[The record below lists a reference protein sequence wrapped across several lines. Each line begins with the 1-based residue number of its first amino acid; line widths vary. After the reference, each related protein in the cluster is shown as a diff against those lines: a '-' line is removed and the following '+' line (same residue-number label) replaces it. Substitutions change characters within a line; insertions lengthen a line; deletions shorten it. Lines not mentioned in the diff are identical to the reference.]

1 MSQADTSPT
10 MLTASYH
17 TFRRFVI
24 EPMMQ
29 DSLSKQ
35 RKDLD
40 TQNVV
45 IDRLRKVADMR
56 M

>member
-10 MLTASYH
+10 TLTASYH
-17 TFRRFVI
+17 TLRRLVI

-29 DSLSKQ
+29 DSLS